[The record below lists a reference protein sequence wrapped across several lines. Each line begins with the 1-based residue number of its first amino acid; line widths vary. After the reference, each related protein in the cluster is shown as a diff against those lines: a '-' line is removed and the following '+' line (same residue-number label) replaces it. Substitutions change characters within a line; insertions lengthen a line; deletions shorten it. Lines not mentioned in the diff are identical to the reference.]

1 MAVSN
6 KHQSQGVGFHLAIE
20 LITLVKNYSPTTIK
34 IVTNTVLKKAVNL
47 YKKIGFKEI
56 QEKNNMKYERGNIFF
71 ELKV

>member
-6 KHQSQGVGFHLAIE
+6 KYQSQGVGYHLAIE
-20 LITLVKNYSPTTIK
+20 LIALVKNYSPTSIK

-47 YKKIGFKEI
+47 YKKIGLRKYRI
-56 QEKNNMKYERGNIFF
+56 KNNMKYKRKYIF